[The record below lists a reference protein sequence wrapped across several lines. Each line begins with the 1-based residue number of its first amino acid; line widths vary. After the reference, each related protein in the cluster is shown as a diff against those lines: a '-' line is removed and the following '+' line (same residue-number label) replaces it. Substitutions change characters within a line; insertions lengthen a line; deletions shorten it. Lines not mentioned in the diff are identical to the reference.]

1 MTYNR
6 PDGLFFALSSYYK
19 EGGTKMVVA
28 EVQNQ
33 VYGFRTFA
41 VAVMLAFYRWHKT

>member
-33 VYGFRTFA
+33 VYGFGKYA
-41 VAVMLAFYRWHKT
+41 IAVMLAYCRFYTT